1 MVNVLSNLNT
11 ILCHAFIKDLTFMPP
26 IVDLFLKDEL
36 KLDDELPIHVQRVYE
51 QENIQNVDMD
61 IWYKF
66 QALKFQWFE
75 FKIQIVDRSSTSFQF
90 HIAL

>member
-1 MVNVLSNLNT
+1 
-11 ILCHAFIKDLTFMPP
+11 
-26 IVDLFLKDEL
+26 L